1 MNTVNPLQELFQI
14 GIAMRETVRSIEVYY
29 PDLIKYNAIKRLVLL
44 SNKWDNT
51 FTEALK
57 TTMDEVNH
65 AIS

>member
-1 MNTVNPLQELFQI
+1 MNTVNPLQELFQL

-29 PDLIKYNAIKRLVLL
+29 PDLINYNAIKRLVLL

-51 FTEALK
+51 FTEALQ